1 MKAKGITLNAE
12 NSKLIKL
19 DTQIDLVDHHLADR
33 NNTRYILAH
42 TDNIVRDKKLLTLKN
57 VLQLICV
64 FKVVYNKRVLL
75 SDITTLPY
83 EY

>member
-19 DTQIDLVDHHLADR
+19 DTLIDLVDHHLADR
-33 NNTRYILAH
+33 DNTRYLLAR
-42 TDNIVRDKKLLTLKN
+42 TDNIVRDKKRLTLINTSVVKR
-57 VLQLICV
+57 

-75 SDITTLPY
+75 SNFT
-83 EY
+83 